1 MLMGQT
7 SYSLLLLQI
16 KAARPWCFP
25 KTFDVQSV
33 VQYHHNTKA
42 WMTPIVFMQWL
53 KGLER
58 KMADKK
64 HHILLLLDNA
74 PSHIHNL
81 ELTYVCKCYHRTP
94 HLIFSQ
100 WMLELLKTLSCITR
114 PS

>member
-1 MLMGQT
+1 MV
-7 SYSLLLLQI
+7 
-16 KAARPWCFP
+16 FP

-33 VQYHHNTKA
+33 AQYHHNTKA

-81 ELTYVCKCYHRTP
+81 ELTYVC
-94 HLIFSQ
+94 IE
-100 WMLELLKTLSCITR
+100 MLPPNTTSHIQPMGAGIIKTSSCITR